1 MESINTSVTN
11 AANYVA
17 ETVNSATAT
26 TSKEANKEVA
36 KDSNAGVG
44 TRINAGIDAL
54 GDKADESSSDAKASA
69 HKQAI

>member
-1 MESINTSVTN
+1 MESIKTSISN
-11 AANYVA
+11 AANYA
-17 ETVNSATAT
+17 SETVNQATSA

-54 GDKADESSSDAKASA
+54 GDKADETSSDAKSKAY
-69 HKQAI
+69 KQNI